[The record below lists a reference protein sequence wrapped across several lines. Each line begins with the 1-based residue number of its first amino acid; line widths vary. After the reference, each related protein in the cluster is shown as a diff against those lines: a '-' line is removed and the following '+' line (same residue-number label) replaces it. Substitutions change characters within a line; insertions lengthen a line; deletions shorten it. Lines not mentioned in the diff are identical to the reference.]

1 MNKKEIKTQS
11 QEIISW
17 RQYLILLL
25 LDSLF
30 IIIDNK
36 DPNPTRLSR
45 PEKKPD
51 ARRRV
56 HRKLEIFLFSFYCSN
71 CLQ

>member
-1 MNKKEIKTQS
+1 MNKKDIRTQS
-11 QEIISW
+11 QEIFPIV
-17 RQYLILLL
+17 IITLLL
-25 LDSLF
+25 NSLF

-36 DPNPTRLSR
+36 DPNPDPIIPTRLSR

-56 HRKLEIFLFSFYCSN
+56 HKY
-71 CLQ
+71 

>member
-1 MNKKEIKTQS
+1 MNKKEIRTRS

-17 RQYLILLL
+17 RQDLILLL
-25 LDSLF
+25 NSLF

-36 DPNPTRLSR
+36 DPTPTRFSR

-51 ARRRV
+51 LLR
-56 HRKLEIFLFSFYCSN
+56 SGS
-71 CLQ
+71 